1 MFFPKVFKSLLL
13 CFLIISL
20 CLSTGELRA
29 QDNAEAQAAQKLVL
43 DKYALLLNDFVLKG
57 AIMDEQQVKAFAED
71 VIKSRDIRRYR
82 QDFPGDVKLKLA
94 MAAAVV
100 DFYEGKGLAA
110 VKSAQRVSNA
120 DPKDAELKN
129 CYIYLAYLAKDYDG
143 LKKALGK
150 EAGSAAIEAYKLSTE
165 KLMAK
170 VNADLAVVASQMAA
184 GKKTALV
191 TDPNSPAAT
200 DPNTPGS
207 RPVRREPVA
216 DTAPAR
222 SRFDDVSSRGL
233 TDPRMGRG
241 VDLGTPAVADVAIPE
256 LKLDLS
262 AMPLD
267 MLGVVLDKFTLES
280 VNGSYVSYDPGKGKV
295 LCLLLWGYQDQ
306 GVYSQAKALT
316 EKFKR
321 TAGGFGPVQYIAL
334 NCNEINDMI
343 AAKHVFNDLMNHP
356 ALWPQCLMSPGNKS
370 QLAKIVPASA
380 VLLIAGRQGEVRYVG
395 PADSFLADAVL
406 QQEIGSET
414 SVFAS
419 DKVLENI
426 APAIDIQAV
435 GQVLEQA
442 VKVGVAVK
450 DNVALPAS
458 AEKAAA
464 KPVDEIDDDPTFIT
478 ARKKLDVA
486 RTKLKVP
493 VGISYKSALDL
504 CDEVLEGWPDTQV
517 AQEAK
522 EIIDEICSKHA
533 GQVFK
538 KQRINEGKYAGKDP
552 Q

>member
-1 MFFPKVFKSLLL
+1 MASSLA
-13 CFLIISL
+13 
-20 CLSTGELRA
+20 A
-29 QDNAEAQAAQKLVL
+29 QDNTEAQAAQKLVL
-43 DKYALLLNDFVLKG
+43 DKYAYLLNDFVLKG
-57 AIMDEQQVKAFAED
+57 AIMDEQEVKAFAED

-82 QDFPGDVKLKLA
+82 QDFPGEVKLKLA
-94 MAAAVV
+94 MAVAVV
-100 DFYEGKGLAA
+100 DFYEGKGLPA
-110 VKSAQRVSNA
+110 VKSALRAANA
-120 DPKDAELKN
+120 DPKDAELKS
-129 CYIYLAYLAKDYDG
+129 CYIYLAYMAKDYDG

-150 EAGSAAIEAYKLSTE
+150 DAGSAVIEAYKLSTE

-170 VNADLAVVASQMAA
+170 VNADLAVVASRVAA
-184 GKKTALV
+184 GKTTAV
-191 TDPNSPAAT
+191 TNDPNSPTVT
-200 DPNTPGS
+200 DPNTPGF
-207 RPVRREPVA
+207 RPARREPVA
-216 DTAPAR
+216 DTTPNR
-222 SRFDDVSSRGL
+222 GRFDDVSSRGL
-233 TDPRMGRG
+233 SDPRMGRD
-241 VDLGTPAVADVAIPE
+241 VALGTPVVADVAIPE
-256 LKLDLS
+256 LRLDET

-280 VNGSYVSYDPGKGKV
+280 VNGSYVSYDPSKGKV

-356 ALWPQCLMSPGNKS
+356 AFWPQCLMSPGNKS

-395 PADSFLADAVL
+395 PADSFLADAII
-406 QQEIGSET
+406 QQEIGSEA
-414 SVFAS
+414 SVFAA
-419 DKVLENI
+419 DKVLDNI
-426 APAIDIQAV
+426 VPVIDIESV
-435 GQVLEQA
+435 GQALEQA
-442 VKVGVAVK
+442 VKAGVTVQ
-450 DNVALPAS
+450 DNAALPVS
-458 AEKAAA
+458 AEKTPAAE
-464 KPVDEIDDDPTFIT
+464 PVDDIDSDPTLIT

-538 KQRINEGKYAGKDP
+538 KQRINEGKYAGKDA